1 MTNAVIETILDR
13 LQGVKQAG
21 SGQWIACCPA
31 HEDHKP
37 SLSIGIGEEGQI
49 LLHCHAGCKI
59 EDICEALGIKQTDL
73 FPNPKAVQTGSKRRL
88 VETYDYQDKDGQM
101 LYQVCRYEPK
111 DFRQRRPDGTS
122 GWIWKLNGVKR
133 VLYQLPELLA
143 TDTNEPVF
151 IVEGEKDVNRLSQLR
166 LVATTN
172 AGGAGKWHTLSD
184 VSALHGRKVV
194 ILPDNDEPG
203 LKHARQV
210 ADSLFGKALEVKI
223 LELPGLPAKGDVSDW
238 LEAGHSKEELLD
250 LVDKTSPYQPE
261 MNSNAI
267 RRKGIEPFQPFP
279 VEVLPEP
286 LRGFVT
292 VTAKAIGCDMSYV
305 VLPLITGLAAA
316 IGNSRRIELKKGWAE
331 PCVIWAAIIGESG
344 TAKSPALDVPL
355 NTIWKRQAEALKAY
369 KKAWAEY
376 LAENDEYKAT
386 LSDWKKEG
394 RSKGVVKPDPPE
406 KPICKRYCVSDTTVE
421 ALADRLS
428 DTPRGLLLVR
438 DELSGWLGSFN
449 QYKGGK
455 GGDCAHWLTMHGAR
469 DLFVDRKTGDK
480 TTIYIR
486 RAAVS
491 ITGGIQPAI
500 LRRMLGQEHLDN
512 GLAARLLLAMPPR
525 KAKTWT
531 EQEIDPGLEEKLEN
545 VFDHLFTLEP
555 NEDQQGES
563 YPVDIPLTPPAK
575 DVLIR
580 FYNEHNQEQVE
591 LVGAEA
597 SAWSKL
603 EAYAARLALVIHFVR
618 WAEGDPTLEY
628 IGMVDEQSMS
638 AGVVLARWFGR
649 EARRVYAHLQETE
662 EEVQQRMVLEQIE
675 RRGGCVSVRDWQRIR
690 HHPTATD
697 AKNELDRMVQAG
709 FGTWQA
715 PGPTESGGRPSTV
728 FVLCDSVTNDKTPD
742 IEPENGVLSLSQGI
756 DDEKLPDNDWG
767 EL

>member
-1 MTNAVIETILDR
+1 MSKPVIEIILDR

-21 SGQWIACCPA
+21 SGNWIARCPA
-31 HEDHKP
+31 HEDHNP
-37 SLSIGIGEEGQI
+37 SLSVGVGDDSRI
-49 LLHCHAGCKI
+49 LLHCHAGCTI
-59 EDICEALGIKQTDL
+59 ENICNALGIKQADL
-73 FPNPKAVQTGSKRRL
+73 FPNQKAIQTASKRRL
-88 VETYDYQDKDGQM
+88 VETYDYQDQDGQM

-111 DFRQRRPDGTS
+111 DFRQRRPDGNG
-122 GWIWKLNGVKR
+122 GWIWNLNGIKR
-133 VLYQLPELLA
+133 ILYKLPELLKA
-143 TDTNEPVF
+143 DQKEMVF
-151 IVEGEKDVNRLSQLR
+151 VVEGEKDVNRLSQLR

-172 AGGAGKWHTLSD
+172 ASGAGKWHTLSD
-184 VSALHGRKVV
+184 DSALHGRNVV
-194 ILPDNDEPG
+194 ILPDNDKSG
-203 LKHARQV
+203 LEHARQV
-210 ADSLFGKALEVKI
+210 AERLHGKAREIKI
-223 LELPGLPAKGDVSDW
+223 VELPGLPAKGDVSDW
-238 LEAGHSKEELLD
+238 LDAGHSKEELLD
-250 LVDKTSPYQPE
+250 LVEAASPYQSE
-261 MNSNAI
+261 MNPKALH
-267 RRKGIEPFQPFP
+267 RKGIEPFQPFP

-286 LRGFVT
+286 LRGFVAIS
-292 VTAKAIGCDMSYV
+292 AKAIGCDMSYV
-305 VLPLITGLAAA
+305 ALPLITGLAAA

-355 NTIWKRQAEALKAY
+355 KAIRKRQAEALKAY
-369 KKAWAEY
+369 KKAWTAY
-376 LAENDEYKAT
+376 LAETDEYKAT

-406 KPICKRYCVSDTTVE
+406 KPICKRYWVSDTTVE

-469 DLFVDRKTGDK
+469 DLVVDRKTGDK

-531 EQEIDPGLEEKLEN
+531 EQEIDSGLETKLEN
-545 VFDHLFTLEP
+545 VFDQLFTLEP
-555 NEDQQGES
+555 SEDQQGES

-575 DVLIR
+575 DALIR

-662 EEVQQRMVLEQIE
+662 EEEIQRMVFEQIE

-690 HHPTATD
+690 HHPTATEARD
-697 AKNELDRMVQAG
+697 ELERMVHAG

-728 FVLCDSVTNDKTPD
+728 FVLLDSVTDDKTPD
-742 IEPENGVLSLSQGI
+742 IEPESGVLSLSQGI
-756 DDEKLPDNDWG
+756 DDEKLQDNDWG